1 MVPSLRDAYAPE
13 DPDDPDLIRADHP
26 AVVEVIEQ
34 IAPGTQVEQLGGTM
48 SRNLHLRDP
57 GLVLRIHQPFVSRRR
72 VVAERRLKRATVFE
86 GVGAAEPVPRG
97 GRETFTI
104 AGRVAELERY
114 APHIKPAATWQ
125 SYRWLFEV
133 IGKLHRVWATVDD
146 LRLPRP
152 LVATYGPPATV
163 RRYLASLRGRV
174 APGPGRAELERVTT
188 LSHQLGRRWI
198 PAGQLPSQLV
208 HGDARLGN
216 VSLRPDGSALV
227 LDLGFTAVRP
237 RVHDLAYAMAW
248 IMLRPDDRGLEA
260 GFAVDEAR
268 RLFDSYEVANGDEL
282 SSLERT
288 AFDQY
293 LAAVPLYL
301 SAMAAFMGDPAAHL
315 LTPSRMRLVDISAWV
330 LDHPGAIT
338 GGPR

>member
-1 MVPSLRDAYAPE
+1 VPSLRDAYAPE
-13 DPDDPDLIRADHP
+13 GPDGPDLILADHP
-26 AVVEVIEQ
+26 AVVEAIEQ
-34 IAPGTQVEQLGGTM
+34 IATGTAVEQLGGTM

-72 VVAERRLKRATVFE
+72 VVAERRLKRATVIA
-86 GVGAAEPVPRG
+86 GVGAAEPVAHGR
-97 GRETFTI
+97 RETFTI
-104 AGRVAELERY
+104 AGRVAEVERY
-114 APHIKPAATWQ
+114 APHTKPAATWQ
-125 SYRWLFEV
+125 SYRWLYEV
-133 IGKLHRVWATVDD
+133 IGRLHQTWATVDD

-163 RRYLASLRGRV
+163 RRYLLSLRGRL
-174 APGPGRAELERVTT
+174 APGPGKAELERVTA
-188 LSHQLGRRWI
+188 LVQRLGRRWI

-216 VSLRPDGSALV
+216 LSLRPDGSALV

-248 IMLRPDDRGLEA
+248 IMLRPDDSGLEA

-268 RLFDSYEVANGDEL
+268 RVIDSYEVANGHEL
-282 SSLERT
+282 SVLERT

-301 SAMAAFMGDPAAHL
+301 SAMAAFMGDPSAHL
-315 LTPSRMRLVDISAWV
+315 LTPSRMRLVDISEWV
-330 LDHPGAIT
+330 LAHPGAIT
-338 GGPR
+338 G